1 MKVRVQLFAL
11 YREKAGQQEVEVE
24 VPGDATVADLL
35 RDLEEKLPALRG
47 RCQAALIAVNLEY
60 ADRSR
65 PLAPTDEV
73 ALIPPVSGGAISL
86 RVTARITTE
95 PLDPRAVADS
105 LKRPANGAV
114 VTFEGVVRDNNLG
127 RAVWYLEYEAY
138 PAMAERMLQR
148 IGQEVGERWGAV
160 DVALWHRTGRLEIGE
175 TSLVVAVASPHRR
188 EGFAACQEMVDKV
201 KELVPVWKKEVWK
214 GGEQWLEGD

>member
-1 MKVRVQLFAL
+1 MKLRVQLFAL
-11 YREKAGQQEVEVE
+11 YREKTGQQEVEVE
-24 VPGDATVADLL
+24 VPADATVADLL

-47 RCQAALIAVNLEY
+47 RCQAALVAVNMEY

-73 ALIPPVSGGAISL
+73 ALIPPVSGGAVSL
-86 RVTARITTE
+86 RVTARITRE
-95 PLDPRAVADS
+95 PLDSRAIADS

-114 VTFEGVVRDNNLG
+114 VTFEGVVRDNHRG
-127 RAVWYLEYEAY
+127 RAVRYLEYEAY

-148 IGQEVGERWGAV
+148 IGREVGGKWGVV

-201 KELVPVWKKEVWK
+201 KELVPVWKKEVWE
-214 GGEQWLEGD
+214 GGEEWLEGD